1 MIRTLI
7 AALIATCAFAAHG
20 AVDVNKAS
28 QAELETIKGI
38 GPSVSTRI
46 LDERKKGEFKDW
58 SDMVVRVKG
67 VGPGNAKRFAS
78 DGLTVNGADYN
89 GEAVASNKAAGN
101 AASKTSTK
109 DIKDTKEA
117 KAPAT
122 AK

>member
-1 MIRTLI
+1 MIRTFI

-89 GEAVASNKAAGN
+89 GDVVASNKATGN
-101 AASKTSTK
+101 AAPKAAA
-109 DIKDTKEA
+109 KDTKEA
-117 KAPAT
+117 KAPAA

>member
-78 DGLTVNGADYN
+78 DGLTVNGADYS
-89 GEAVASNKAAGN
+89 GEVVASNKSSGN
-101 AASKTSTK
+101 TSSKSSGK
-109 DIKDTKEA
+109 DSKEA
-117 KAPAT
+117 KAPAA